1 MELEHFDDFCV
12 CVWERLRGWG
22 SQVFPL
28 PLLVCRNRET
38 GSIMQ
43 IMITP
48 FSQKCLPTIGTAS
61 GKLKTGQQL
70 SKHGNPMLSTWPPN
84 PNANCKVRALPTACP
99 RAGSTTN
106 MKVCLSLFP
115 YQGYWDSKKHMM
127 TKPEWWADEGSL
139 RLGPRAVRLPFHL
152 PQHSHITGGIL
163 IKSWGVRRGLVASY
177 VNAGIN
183 GGVKPAPQRQ
193 RERDSTAWHR
203 KINQCMKPS
212 QGKQQL
218 LKVIFQ

>member
-1 MELEHFDDFCV
+1 MGTPRSALGLQTPMPTVKWELCLQHA
-12 CVWERLRGWG
+12 LGLG
-22 SQVFPL
+22 PL
-28 PLLVCRNRET
+28 P
-38 GSIMQ
+38 IW
-43 IMITP
+43 
-48 FSQKCLPTIGTAS
+48 KCVYPCS
-61 GKLKTGQQL
+61 P
-70 SKHGNPMLSTWPPN
+70 H
-84 PNANCKVRALPTACP
+84 
-99 RAGSTTN
+99 
-106 MKVCLSLFP
+106 
-115 YQGYWDSKKHMM
+115 YQGSWDSKKHMM

>member
-43 IMITP
+43 IMIAL

-70 SKHGNPMLSTWPPN
+70 YKHGNPTLSTWPPN

-99 RAGSTTN
+99 RAGSTAN

-115 YQGYWDSKKHMM
+115 SLSGLLGQQEAHDDEAWVMGRWGLFK
-127 TKPEWWADEGSL
+127 TGPESSQASFSPSPTLPYHRWNFNQIL
-139 RLGPRAVRLPFHL
+139 RG
-152 PQHSHITGGIL
+152 T
-163 IKSWGVRRGLVASY
+163 
-177 VNAGIN
+177 
-183 GGVKPAPQRQ
+183 
-193 RERDSTAWHR
+193 
-203 KINQCMKPS
+203 
-212 QGKQQL
+212 
-218 LKVIFQ
+218 